1 MPKSVTK
8 DELLGMAGHE
18 SGPTSWLTIDQERVD
33 SFAEATGDHQFI
45 HVDPEKAA
53 RTPLGGT
60 VAHGYLTLSLLPML
74 SQEITVQPEGMV
86 MAFNY
91 GLDKLRFP
99 NPVRV
104 GSEVRL
110 RTKVLGVTEKN
121 PGQILVK
128 AAATIEIQ
136 GEDKP
141 GLVAET
147 LTMFMVGSS

>member
-1 MPKSVTK
+1 MATVVTK
-8 DELLGMAGHE
+8 EELLGMAGRE
-18 SGPTSWLTIDQERVD
+18 SEAASWFTIDQDRIHQ
-33 SFAEATGDHQFI
+33 FADATGDHQFI
-45 HVDPEKAA
+45 HIDPEKAA

-74 SQEITVQPEGMV
+74 SEEIVVVPQRLL

-91 GLDKLRFP
+91 GLNKLRFP

-110 RTKVLGVTEKN
+110 RTKVVDVTEKS
-121 PGQILVK
+121 PGQILVT
-128 AAATIEIQ
+128 AAATIEIR
-136 GEDKP
+136 GEEKP

-147 LTMFMVGSS
+147 LSMFVVG